1 MEFVFIDHENL
12 TSSLADSCG
21 LLRQNRFSVVL
32 DLTWGGWSSPAGSAM
47 LLSLT
52 HGVFSQAFKVLL
64 EAAAAHV
71 VVETA
76 A

>member
-32 DLTWGGWSSPAGSAM
+32 DLTWGGWSSLQEVAEVRVS
-47 LLSLT
+47 
-52 HGVFSQAFKVLL
+52 
-64 EAAAAHV
+64 
-71 VVETA
+71 
-76 A
+76 